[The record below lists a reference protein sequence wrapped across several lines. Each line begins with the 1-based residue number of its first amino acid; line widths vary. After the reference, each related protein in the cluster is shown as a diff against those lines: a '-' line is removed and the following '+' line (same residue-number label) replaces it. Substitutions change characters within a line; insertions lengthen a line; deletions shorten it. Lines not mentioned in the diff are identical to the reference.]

1 MNNNQKHL
9 SLNIQRFASDGTN
22 TEVTT
27 AQNVTQNTTQGT
39 SQITTIDYDKI
50 QGMIDSRNSK
60 TEESVL
66 KSYFQS
72 QGLSSDEMKEA
83 ISTYKTQKEE
93 NNKQQGLDNA
103 KLQSQL
109 QEANLKV
116 LQSQIDNEA
125 FKQTIELGIDTKT
138 IPYLTKMADFTN
150 VTDEKGTI
158 DSEKVKEAL
167 NKVLTDVPSL
177 KPSKEEV
184 SGIVVGADTSNSTQ
198 NASGGLFNFDFT
210 GIRKR
215 KE

>member
-1 MNNNQKHL
+1 MKNNQKL
-9 SLNIQRFASDGTN
+9 PLNIQFFADGDDGNAGVAPVQNATQN
-22 TEVTT
+22 T
-27 AQNVTQNTTQGT
+27 ASNVTQTP
-39 SQITTIDYDKI
+39 TIDYDKI

-72 QGLSSDEMKEA
+72 QGLSADEMKEA
-83 ISTYKTQKEE
+83 INTFKSKKEE

-109 QEANLKV
+109 QEANMKV
-116 LQSQIDNEA
+116 LQTQIDNEA
-125 FKQTIELGIDTKT
+125 FKQAIELGIDTKT
-138 IPYLTKMADFTN
+138 IPYLTKMADFTS

-167 NKVLTDVPSL
+167 NKVLEDVPNL
-177 KPSKEEV
+177 RATKEEA

-198 NASGGLFNFDFT
+198 NASGNLFNFGFA
-210 GIRKR
+210 GVRKH
-215 KE
+215 

>member
-1 MNNNQKHL
+1 MKNNQKRL
-9 SLNIQRFASDGTN
+9 SLNIQRFADDGAN
-22 TEVTT
+22 EDVTT
-27 AQNVTQNTTQGT
+27 VQNVTQNTTQGS
-39 SQITTIDYDKI
+39 SQIPTIDYDKI

-72 QGLSSDEMKEA
+72 QGLSPDEMKEA
-83 ISTYKTQKEE
+83 ISTYKAQKEE

-125 FKQTIELGIDTKT
+125 FKQAIELGIDTKT
-138 IPYLTKMADFTN
+138 IPYLTKLADFTG
-150 VTDEKGTI
+150 VTDEKGAI

-177 KPSKEEV
+177 KPTKEETN
-184 SGIVVGADTSNSTQ
+184 GIVVGADTSNSTQ
-198 NASGGLFNFDFT
+198 NTGGNLFNFGFT
-210 GIRKR
+210 GVRKH
-215 KE
+215 